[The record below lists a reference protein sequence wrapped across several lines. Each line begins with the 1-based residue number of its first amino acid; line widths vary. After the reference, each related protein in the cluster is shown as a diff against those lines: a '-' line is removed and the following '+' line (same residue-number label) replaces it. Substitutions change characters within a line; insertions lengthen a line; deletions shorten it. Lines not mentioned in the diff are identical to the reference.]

1 MTNFVHVPAKRGAA
15 YWTVGCM
22 FRFLVS
28 SDDASGSY
36 TTMEITVPP
45 GEGANP
51 HSHADEEEQ
60 FYVIDGELIYDIDG
74 TRIEA
79 ASGDFVHIPRGIL
92 HSFKNGSRQAK
103 LLATFGPGTGI
114 EQIFI
119 DTGVLMTPQQAYG
132 SGDVQPPPNSAPHRA
147 G

>member
-119 DTGVLMTPQQAYG
+119 DAGVLMTPQQAYG
-132 SGDVQPPPNSAPHRA
+132 SAAVQAPPDSAPHRA